1 MKTLGII
8 GGIGPESTM
17 EYYRTII
24 ALYRKQAGDG
34 SYPQFIINSI
44 DLKREIELVAA
55 GNNEATAEYLLDE
68 IGKLARAGADFG
80 IIASN
85 TPHIVF
91 DGIAAKSPIPL
102 ISIVE
107 VAVAVAKNRGWKRP
121 ALFGTRFTMN
131 GRFYPDVFA
140 REGITL
146 VSPSADDA
154 AYIHDKYMNELVNGN
169 FLPEI
174 RKHLLE
180 IVDRMRQT
188 NGIDSVILAGTELPL
203 LLRDPEH
210 NGIPFLDTMRVHA
223 EATVEMMLK

>member
-1 MKTLGII
+1 MKTLGMI
-8 GGIGPESTM
+8 GGIGPESTV

-24 ALYRKQAGDG
+24 ALYREQAGDG

-44 DLKREIELVAA
+44 DLKREIELVSA
-55 GNNEATAEYLLDE
+55 GDAKATTDYLLDE
-68 IGKLARAGADFG
+68 VAKLAGAGADLG

-91 DGIAAKSPIPL
+91 DEIAARSPIPL

-107 VAVAVAKNRGWKRP
+107 VAVKVAKDRGWKRS

-146 VSPSADDA
+146 VVPNPDDA

-174 RKHLLE
+174 RARILE
-180 IVDRMRQT
+180 IVDRMRQSS
-188 NGIDSVILAGTELPL
+188 GIDSVILAGTELPL
-203 LLRDPEH
+203 LLRDPEY
-210 NGIPFLDTMRVHA
+210 NGIRFLDTMRVHA
-223 EATVEMMLK
+223 EAAVRRMLE

>member
-1 MKTLGII
+1 MKTLGMI
-8 GGIGPESTM
+8 GGVGPESTM

-24 ALYRKQAGDG
+24 ALFREQAGDG

-55 GNNEATAEYLLDE
+55 GDAKATTGYLLEE
-68 IGKLARAGADFG
+68 IGKLAHAGADFG

-91 DGIAAKSPIPL
+91 DEVAARSPIPL

-107 VAVAVAKNRGWKRP
+107 VAVTVARDRGWKRP

-140 REGITL
+140 CEGITL
-146 VSPSADDA
+146 VVPNPDDA
-154 AYIHDKYMNELVNGN
+154 AYIHDKYMNDLVNGN

-174 RKHLLE
+174 RTHLLE
-180 IVDRMRQT
+180 IVDRMRET

-203 LLRDPEH
+203 LLLDPEH

-223 EATVEMMLK
+223 EATVRRMLE

>member
-24 ALYRKQAGDG
+24 ALFREQAGDG
-34 SYPQFIINSI
+34 SYPQFIINSV

-55 GNNEATAEYLLDE
+55 GNSKATTEYLLDE
-68 IGKLARAGADFG
+68 IRKLRAAGADFG

-91 DGIAAKSPIPL
+91 DEIAAATPIPL

-107 VAVAVAKNRGWKRP
+107 VAVAVAKSRGWKRP
-121 ALFGTRFTMN
+121 ALFGTRFTMH
-131 GRFYPDVFA
+131 GKFYPKVFA
-140 REGITL
+140 REGIEL
-146 VSPSADDA
+146 VPPTANDA

-169 FLPEI
+169 FAPEI
-174 RKHLLE
+174 RARMLE
-180 IVDRMRQT
+180 IVERMSERS
-188 NGIDSVILAGTELPL
+188 GIDSVILAGTELPL

-223 EATVEMMLK
+223 EATVCRMLE

>member
-24 ALYRKQAGDG
+24 ALFREQAGDG

-44 DLKREIELVAA
+44 DLKREIDLVTA
-55 GNNEATAEYLLDE
+55 GDAKATTDYLLDE

-91 DGIAAKSPIPL
+91 DEIAARSPIPL

-107 VAVAVAKNRGWKRP
+107 VAVAVAKKRGWKRP

-131 GRFYPDVFA
+131 GRFYPDVFG
-140 REGITL
+140 REGIEL
-146 VSPSADDA
+146 VVPNPDDA

-174 RKHLLE
+174 RAHLLE

-188 NGIDSVILAGTELPL
+188 SRIDSVILAGTELPL
-203 LLRDPEH
+203 LLRDPDY
-210 NGIPFLDTMRVHA
+210 NGIPLLDTMRVHA
-223 EATVEMMLK
+223 EATVRRMLE

>member
-1 MKTLGII
+1 MKTLGMIA
-8 GGIGPESTM
+8 GIGPESTM

-24 ALYRKQAGDG
+24 ALYREQAGDG

-44 DLKREIELVAA
+44 DLKREIKLVAA
-55 GNNEATAEYLLDE
+55 GDAKATTDYLLEE
-68 IGKLARAGADFG
+68 IGKLAQAGADFG

-91 DGIAAKSPIPL
+91 NEVAARSPIPL

-107 VAVAVAKNRGWKRP
+107 VAVTVAKSRGWKRP
-121 ALFGTRFTMN
+121 ALFGTRFTMS

-146 VSPSADDA
+146 VVPNADDA

-174 RKHLLE
+174 RTRMLGV
-180 IVDRMRQT
+180 VDRMRET
-188 NGIDSVILAGTELPL
+188 NGIDSVVLAGTELPL

-210 NGIPFLDTMRVHA
+210 NGIPLLDTMRVHA
-223 EATVEMMLK
+223 EATVARMLS

>member
-1 MKTLGII
+1 MKILGII

-24 ALYRKQAGDG
+24 ARYREQAGDG

-55 GNNEATAEYLLDE
+55 GDAKATAAYLLDE

-91 DGIAAKSPIPL
+91 DEIAAAAPIPL

-107 VAVAVAKNRGWKRP
+107 VAVTAAKSRGWKRP

-140 REGITL
+140 REGIT
-146 VSPSADDA
+146 VVVPNADDA

-169 FLPEI
+169 FAPEI
-174 RKHLLE
+174 RMRMLE
-180 IVDRMRQT
+180 IVDRMRASED
-188 NGIDSVILAGTELPL
+188 IDSVILAGTELPL
-203 LLRDPEH
+203 LLRDPEYNH
-210 NGIPFLDTMRVHA
+210 IPFLDTMRAHA
-223 EATVEMMLK
+223 EAAVQMMLK